1 MARLLAAFLLLGVLT
16 ACAGVHDWPSF
27 VRTMRADKAAAVQY
41 NFDWELSG
49 HRAVAPVQVFDD
61 GRKTWL
67 QFSPQQ
73 PVPAIFADGARGGR
87 PLAYVREGPYVV
99 LDGVWPTLV
108 LRGGHL
114 KSTVRRAAGEG
125 VLSPQAPDADAQPV
139 AALAPTASAASV
151 NPVNQIDQADILD
164 SIPVMAEPTMV
175 PAAVAPARS
184 MATATTT
191 ATGAEARTGA
201 SVEQV
206 PDQVPGLS
214 PGRPGPAS
222 PEVQAEWMARS
233 MAGSSASGKS
243 PTRAMP
249 SGMPDS
255 SASKSPSAAPLSSSS
270 VSALTAAS
278 FDLSGAAP
286 TGRYQ
291 VGPQDLTL
299 RSALARWARQ
309 SGWTFE
315 PEHWAIDADIP
326 IVGAASFEP
335 DFKLAVRELVAST
348 ELSDRPAQP
357 CFYSNRVLR
366 VVPYAQPCD
375 RTVGATRPS

>member
-73 PVPAIFADGARGGR
+73 PVPAIFADGAGGGR

-139 AALAPTASAASV
+139 APVATLAPTASAASV

-175 PAAVAPARS
+175 PAAVAA
-184 MATATTT
+184 
-191 ATGAEARTGA
+191 
-201 SVEQV
+201 
-206 PDQVPGLS
+206 
-214 PGRPGPAS
+214 
-222 PEVQAEWMARS
+222 ARS

-335 DFKLAVRELVAST
+335 DFKLAVRELVALT